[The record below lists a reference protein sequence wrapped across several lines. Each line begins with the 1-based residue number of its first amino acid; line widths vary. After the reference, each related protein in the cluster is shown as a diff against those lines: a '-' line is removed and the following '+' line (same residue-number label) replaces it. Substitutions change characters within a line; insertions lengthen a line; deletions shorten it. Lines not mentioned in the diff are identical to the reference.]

1 MNVHRLHDPWIITQ
15 GLVYESS
22 FAVVLVHTITTSI
35 QGSKCFYQQKWITVQ
50 LLSSNGPSHLFW
62 LIQEQLNY
70 PSGSASSGYI
80 LIVYIQQYKYANMD
94 TSLLL
99 HTTSPSSIQF
109 TIYEYLIL

>member
-1 MNVHRLHDPWIITQ
+1 M
-15 GLVYESS
+15 YESS
-22 FAVVLVHTITTSI
+22 FAIVLVHTITTSI

-80 LIVYIQQYKYANMD
+80 LIVYIHSVVEIRMLRWIYG
-94 TSLLL
+94 
-99 HTTSPSSIQF
+99 HTRMNRVRNDNIRDRLEVAPIKEKLVQH
-109 TIYEYLIL
+109 